1 MIRGGKLVWNI
12 IQSIDTQRRK
22 ASKASGGTQ
31 KLEDVSPRLK
41 QIRTGSLAIRAKQS
55 KSNMVGDDVLTWNN
69 KDMASRLLKE
79 VEAEE

>member
-1 MIRGGKLVWNI
+1 M
-12 IQSIDTQRRK
+12 
-22 ASKASGGTQ
+22 
-31 KLEDVSPRLK
+31 
-41 QIRTGSLAIRAKQS
+41 AIRAKQS